1 MIDRQVEIARALNVT
16 PPFANTEALAAEVKR
31 RIDFI
36 ARTLQ
41 HSGLKTL
48 VLGIS
53 GGVDSTLAG
62 RLSQLAVEQLRRD
75 TGDDSYRFMAV
86 RLPYQQQQ
94 DEADAQVAIA
104 FIGADLNETI
114 NIAAAVQGLASELE
128 SLSSLPA
135 GKADFVR
142 GNIKARIRMVA
153 QFALAN
159 ISAGLVV
166 GTDHAAEAVMGFFTK
181 YGDGSCD
188 LAPLTGLVKGQV
200 RAMARYLGAPDSL
213 AYKVP
218 TADLE
223 ELNPLKPDE
232 QAYGVSYDEIDA
244 FLHAQPVSRAAYQ
257 RIVSAYEGS
266 QHKRELPQVPAL

>member
-181 YGDGSCD
+181 YGDGACD